1 MLTEIKRTEDGTMRS
16 LKLIPE
22 SSEDCDYLSTLLD
35 DWKPEAVPVSIPE
48 EPGSSADGGDWTQ
61 AGDGTDYPVIVPA
74 PEPEPTPETPAEPV
88 YTEQQ

>member
-35 DWKPEAVPVSIPE
+35 DWKSEPVPVSIPE

-61 AGDGTDYPVIVPA
+61 AGDGTDYPAVPPTDEPLPPA
-74 PEPEPTPETPAEPV
+74 PEPEPEHQE
-88 YTEQQ
+88 